1 MILFS
6 DIFDRAIFLFD
17 DPDLNF
23 YYNADPV
30 GFQKVMLRYL
40 LNGKERFSNPIEI
53 ASKLNTYSA
62 LQSMRDDLVGT
73 GSAEV
78 EVDED
83 FVPVDNCVFS
93 FKIDGK
99 PDPEAVYDS
108 DTKKVIFSRVVPEGT
123 PCSVEYCYAGAF
135 TDNISWSYSAQFLT
149 PAVIQSK
156 VIDIMAHCTLLAW
169 CEKEKNFILDI
180 RNLLTD
186 TDFKIYS
193 PANSIKAKLDWFK
206 NIQEELDDLI
216 CKLGWDMRGT
226 RKGGF

>member
-6 DIFDRAIFLFD
+6 DIFDRAIFLLD

-23 YYNADPV
+23 FYNADQV
-30 GFQKVMLRYL
+30 GFQKTMLRYL

-53 ASKLNTYSA
+53 ASQLNDYSD

-78 EVDED
+78 EVDDD
-83 FVPVDNCVFS
+83 FSPVDNSVFS

-99 PDPEAVYDS
+99 LDPEAVYDS
-108 DTKKVIFSRVVPEGT
+108 DTRKVIFSRVVPVGT

-135 TDNISWSYSAQFLT
+135 TNDISWSYSAKYLK

-156 VIDIMAHCTLLAW
+156 VIDILAHCTLLAW
-169 CEKEKNFILDI
+169 CEKEKNIILDI

-193 PANSIKAKLDWFK
+193 PANSIKAKIDWFK